1 MKFLHLADLHLGKK
15 LGEYDLCDVQKD
27 MLDKLVNLCLT
38 KGLPVIAISG
48 DVYDTRDPSVAA
60 TSLLDHFLAQCNRNS
75 INVVMIPGNHDQAD
89 KLHFGSEIFKE
100 NHIYITTD
108 VSESLKPITI
118 DDVNFYLLPFVN
130 KYDIKNAFPELKD
143 IKTNDY
149 DSLQNCLSYVI
160 NKMKIDKCKK
170 NVLLAHQSVLGSKE
184 KKLYPSGSEVSL
196 DIDIDGS
203 IGGEDIVSSSIFKD
217 FNYVALGHIH
227 KMMNVEDNMR
237 YPGALLKYHKDEAN
251 NKKSFTIV
259 DTRDFS
265 IEEVEIK
272 PLRDVVVLN
281 DDFESLKKEV
291 QYKDDYV
298 YFVLNDKEY
307 IQDPMAKLKTIFKYP
322 VSISYNSTKSNS
334 YTNNKY
340 EDVEQISKLDL
351 FKDLYKSQKS
361 ENLSNE
367 QEEIVKDIIKE
378 VWGE

>member
-60 TSLLDHFLAQCNRNS
+60 TSLLDHFLAQCNKNS

-108 VSESLKPITI
+108 VRESLKPITI

-130 KYDIKNAFPELKD
+130 KYDIKNTFPELKD

-149 DSLQNCLSYVI
+149 DNLQNCLSYVI

-203 IGGEDIVSSSIFKD
+203 IGGEDIVSSSVFKD

-281 DDFESLKKEV
+281 GDFEFLKKEV

-307 IQDPMAKLKTIFKYP
+307 IQDPMAKLKTIFNYP

-361 ENLSNE
+361 ENLSSE